1 MFDEP
6 RQQAA
11 DSVSFQKPFFDE
23 LRPTCLREG
32 RIVFATSEPAES
44 LQAFLDG
51 MRYELITFEDMALEP
66 MA

>member
-11 DSVSFQKPFFDE
+11 DSVSFQALVRRAATDV
-23 LRPTCLREG
+23 LTGG

-51 MRYELITFEDMALEP
+51 MRYELITFEDMALEH
-66 MA
+66 MD